1 MLLVFAA
8 LTLAPTSD
16 APPANTAPSPAPVS
30 AAQAPAPAEAERK
43 ICKRDDSS
51 STRLGSKRI
60 CLTAAQWRAR
70 DSELRGLSDVSK

>member
-1 MLLVFAA
+1 MLLLFAA
-8 LTLAPTSD
+8 VTLAPAGE
-16 APPANTAPSPAPVS
+16 APPANTGPSPVTVSAGQNPAPVD
-30 AAQAPAPAEAERK
+30 ERK

-70 DSELRGLSDVSK
+70 DSEIRGLSDVAK

>member
-1 MLLVFAA
+1 MLLLFAA
-8 LTLAPTSD
+8 ITLAPASE

-30 AAQAPAPAEAERK
+30 AAQAPAPAPAERK

-60 CLTAAQWRAR
+60 CLTAEQWRAR
-70 DSELRGLSDVSK
+70 DGGLRGLGDVAE